1 MRAVG
6 SHTACRLAPF
16 TFRKSASGRRA
27 VGKAEKMGLVKGERL
42 EEALALAGG
51 SQYTKR
57 GTGSNALGAGGSERA
72 GGPAPKL

>member
-1 MRAVG
+1 
-6 SHTACRLAPF
+6 
-16 TFRKSASGRRA
+16 